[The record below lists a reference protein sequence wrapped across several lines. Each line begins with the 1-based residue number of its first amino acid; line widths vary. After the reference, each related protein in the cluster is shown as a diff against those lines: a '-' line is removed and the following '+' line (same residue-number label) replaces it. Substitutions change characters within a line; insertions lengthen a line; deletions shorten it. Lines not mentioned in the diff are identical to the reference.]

1 MKVAFYT
8 LGCKLNYSETS
19 TISSQ
24 FVQAGHTVVQFG
36 EEADCLIINTCT
48 VTENADTEARKI
60 IRRTLKHSP
69 NAFIGVTGCYAQ
81 LQPEEIA
88 SIDGVDAVFGTK
100 EKFEILET
108 ITSFE
113 KTETPKVFVSDEEEI
128 TEFNES
134 FSFEADSRTRAFLK
148 IQDGC
153 NYNCSF
159 CTIPLARGASR
170 SMPFNQIL
178 PRITEIEKSGYN
190 EIVLTG
196 INLGDYSY
204 ETYRFVDVIR
214 LIESSNVQSR
224 FRISSI
230 EPNLLTQE
238 ILDIVL
244 SSSKFCQHFHI
255 PLQSGST
262 EILGKMRRRYKVQ
275 QYQDLIHKIKEKNI
289 DTCIGV
295 DVIVG
300 FPGETNQH
308 FEETF
313 QFLEELPISY
323 LHVFTYSERENTPA
337 KGFEQPVPYS
347 VRKQRTARLRQLS
360 EVKKNV
366 FYTSQLGKYKIVIP
380 EKYDKEKE
388 IWYGYTE
395 NYVKASFKA
404 PNSLIQNPSVVLLNS
419 IDSNNVQ
426 STIESIQQ
434 TIKVEHTKEYI
445 PIMIY

>member
-1 MKVAFYT
+1 MKVSFYT

-19 TISSQ
+19 TIASQ
-24 FVQAGHTVVQFG
+24 FVQAGHSVVPYG
-36 EEADCLIINTCT
+36 EDADCLIINTCT

-60 IRRTLKHSP
+60 IRRTLKKSP

-100 EKFEILET
+100 EKFEILQN
-108 ITSFE
+108 ITSFD
-113 KTETPKVFVSDEEEI
+113 KIETPKIFITEQEEI

-159 CTIPLARGASR
+159 CTIPLARGGSR
-170 SMPFNQIL
+170 SMPFDQIL
-178 PRITEIEKSGYN
+178 PRIKEIEKSGYN

-196 INLGDYSY
+196 INLGDYSNEHY
-204 ETYRFVDVIR
+204 KFVDVIR
-214 LIESSNVQSR
+214 LIASSDVQSR

-255 PLQSGST
+255 PLQSGSS

-275 QYQDLIHKIKEKNI
+275 YYKELIQRIKEKNV

-313 QFLEELPISY
+313 TFLEELPISY

-337 KGFEQPVPYS
+337 KEFENPVTYA
-347 VRKQRTARLRQLS
+347 VRKLRTARLRQLS
-360 EVKKNV
+360 ELKKNI
-366 FYTSQLGKYKIVIP
+366 FYTSQLGKKKTVIP
-380 EKYDKEKE
+380 ETFNEQTGK
-388 IWYGYTE
+388 WNGYTE
-395 NYVKASFKA
+395 NYVKVTFEAKS
-404 PNSLIQNPSVVLLNS
+404 SLIQNPSVVLLNS
-419 IDSNNVQ
+419 FDGNNVQ
-426 STIESIQQ
+426 STFESLQQ
-434 TIKVEHTKEYI
+434 TIKREHMKDYF
-445 PIMIY
+445 PILIS

>member
-19 TISSQ
+19 TIASQ
-24 FVQAGHTVVQFG
+24 FVEAGHSVVAFG
-36 EEADCLIINTCT
+36 DDADCLIINTCT
-48 VTENADTEARKI
+48 VTENADTEARKV
-60 IRRTLKHSP
+60 IRRTLKKSP

-100 EKFEILET
+100 EKFEILNT
-108 ITSFE
+108 ISSFE

-170 SMPFNQIL
+170 SMPFDQII
-178 PRITEIEKSGYN
+178 PRIKEIEKSGYN

-196 INLGDYSY
+196 INLGDYSF
-204 ETYRFVDVIR
+204 EQYRFVDVIR
-214 LIESSNVQSR
+214 RIETSDVQSR

-230 EPNLLTQE
+230 EPNLLTKE
-238 ILDIVL
+238 IVDIVL

-255 PLQSGST
+255 PLQSGSS

-275 QYQDLIHKIKEKNI
+275 NYHDLIWRIKEKNA

-300 FPGETNQH
+300 FPGETDQH

-313 QFLEELPISY
+313 RFLEELPISY

-337 KGFEQPVPYS
+337 KEYDNPIPYAQ
-347 VRKQRTARLRQLS
+347 RKQRTARLRQLS
-360 EVKKNV
+360 ELKKNV
-366 FYTSQLGKYKIVIP
+366 FYTSQLGLKKTVIP
-380 EKYDKEKE
+380 EKYDGENE
-388 IWYGYTE
+388 IWNGYTE
-395 NYVKASFKA
+395 NYVRVSFKA
-404 PNSLIQNPSVVLLNS
+404 PNNIVQKPSVILLNS
-419 IDSNNVQ
+419 FDGNNVQ

-434 TIKVEHTKEYI
+434 TNNRENIKEYI
-445 PIMIY
+445 PILIS

>member
-1 MKVAFYT
+1 MKVSFYT

-19 TISSQ
+19 TIASQ
-24 FVQAGHTVVQFG
+24 FVSAGHSIVPFG
-36 EEADCLIINTCT
+36 EDADCLIINTCT

-60 IRRTLKHSP
+60 IRRTLKKSP

-88 SIDGVDAVFGTK
+88 SIDGVDAVFGTN
-100 EKFEILET
+100 EKYSILST
-108 ITSFE
+108 ISQFD
-113 KTETPKVFVSDEEEI
+113 KSVTPKIFVSDQEDI

-170 SMPFNQIL
+170 SMPFEQIL
-178 PRITEIEKSGYN
+178 SRIQEIEKSGYN

-196 INLGDYSY
+196 INLGDYTFEHY
-204 ETYRFVDVIR
+204 KFVDVIR
-214 LIESSNVQSR
+214 LIEASTVQSR

-238 ILDIVL
+238 IVDIVL
-244 SSSKFCQHFHI
+244 TSSKFCQHFHI
-255 PLQSGST
+255 PLQSGSS
-262 EILGKMRRRYKVQ
+262 EILGKMRRRYKLQ
-275 QYQDLIHKIKEKNI
+275 NYRDLILSIKDKNP

-313 QFLEELPISY
+313 KFLEELPISY

-337 KGFEQPVPYS
+337 KGYSNPVPYA

-360 EVKKNV
+360 ELKKNI
-366 FYTSQLGKYKIVIP
+366 FYTSQLGKKKTVIP
-380 EKYDKEKE
+380 ESYNELTGK
-388 IWYGYTE
+388 WSGYTE
-395 NYVKASFKA
+395 NYVKVSFDS
-404 PNSLIQNPSVVLLNS
+404 NSTLLQKPSVILLNS
-419 IDSNNVQ
+419 FDGNNLL
-426 STIESIQQ
+426 STNESLELTRNLENSKQ
-434 TIKVEHTKEYI
+434 YI
-445 PIMIY
+445 PILIS

>member
-19 TISSQ
+19 TIASQ
-24 FVQAGHTVVQFG
+24 FVNAGHSVVPFG
-36 EEADCLIINTCT
+36 DEADCLIINTCT

-100 EKFEILET
+100 EKFEILKA
-108 ITSFE
+108 ISSFE

-178 PRITEIEKSGYN
+178 PRIREIEKSGYN

-196 INLGDYSY
+196 INLGDYTFEQY
-204 ETYRFVDVIR
+204 KFVDVIR

-238 ILDIVL
+238 ILEIVL

-255 PLQSGST
+255 PLQSGSS

-275 QYQDLIHKIKEKNI
+275 QYRDLIHRIKEMNN

-313 QFLEELPISY
+313 RFLEELPISY

-337 KGFEQPVPYS
+337 KGFEHPVPYT

-360 EVKKNV
+360 EVKKNE
-366 FYTSQLGKYKIVIP
+366 FYTSQLGLKKIVIP
-380 EKYDKEKE
+380 EKYDNENG
-388 IWYGYTE
+388 IWNGYTE
-395 NYVKASFKA
+395 NYVKVYFTA
-404 PNSLIQNPSVVLLNS
+404 PKSIIQCPSVVLLNS
-419 IDSNNVQ
+419 LDGNNVQ

-434 TIKVEHTKEYI
+434 TIKVENVREYI
-445 PIMIY
+445 PILIS

>member
-1 MKVAFYT
+1 MKVSFYT

-19 TISSQ
+19 TIASQ
-24 FVQAGHTVVQFG
+24 FVQAGHSVVPYG

-60 IRRTLKHSP
+60 IRRTLKKSP
-69 NAFIGVTGCYAQ
+69 KAFIGVTGCYAQ

-100 EKFEILET
+100 EKFEILQNV
-108 ITSFE
+108 TSFD
-113 KTETPKVFVSDEEEI
+113 KIETPKIFITEQKEI
-128 TEFNES
+128 TEFNDS

-159 CTIPLARGASR
+159 CTIPLARGGSR
-170 SMPFNQIL
+170 SMPFDQIL
-178 PRITEIEKSGYN
+178 PRIKEIEKSGYN

-196 INLGDYSY
+196 INLGDYSN
-204 ETYRFVDVIR
+204 EQHKFVDVVRSIA
-214 LIESSNVQSR
+214 SSDVHSR

-244 SSSKFCQHFHI
+244 TSSKFCQHFHI
-255 PLQSGST
+255 PLQSGSS
-262 EILGKMRRRYKVQ
+262 EILGKMRRRYKT
-275 QYQDLIHKIKEKNI
+275 QYYKDLIQMIKEKNA

-313 QFLEELPISY
+313 TFLEELPISY

-337 KGFEQPVPYS
+337 KEFENPIPYAA
-347 VRKQRTARLRQLS
+347 RKLRTARLRQLS
-360 EVKKNV
+360 ELKKNI
-366 FYTSQLGKYKIVIP
+366 FYTTQLGKKKTVIP
-380 EKYDKEKE
+380 ETFNEQTGK
-388 IWYGYTE
+388 WSGYTE
-395 NYVKASFKA
+395 NYVKVSFEA
-404 PNSLIQNPSVVLLNS
+404 LSSLLQIPSVVLLNS
-419 IDSNNVQ
+419 FDGNNVH
-426 STIESIQQ
+426 STIESLQQ
-434 TIKVEHTKEYI
+434 TIKMEDMKDYF
-445 PIMIY
+445 PILIS

>member
-1 MKVAFYT
+1 MKVSFYT

-19 TISSQ
+19 TIASQ
-24 FVQAGHTVVQFG
+24 FVEAGHLVVPYG
-36 EEADCLIINTCT
+36 EDADCLIINTCT

-60 IRRTLKHSP
+60 IRRTLKKSP

-100 EKFEILET
+100 EKFEILQNV
-108 ITSFE
+108 TSFE
-113 KTETPKVFVSDEEEI
+113 KIETPKIFITDQEEI

-159 CTIPLARGASR
+159 CTIPLARGDSR
-170 SMPFNQIL
+170 SMPFKQIL
-178 PRITEIEKSGYN
+178 PRIKEIEKSGYN

-196 INLGDYSY
+196 INLGDYSFEDY
-204 ETYRFVDVIR
+204 KFVDVVRMIA
-214 LIESSNVQSR
+214 SSDIQSR

-244 SSSKFCQHFHI
+244 TSSKFCQHFHI
-255 PLQSGST
+255 PLQSGSS

-275 QYQDLIHKIKEKNI
+275 YYKDLIQRIKEKNA

-313 QFLEELPISY
+313 AFLEELPISY

-337 KGFEQPVPYS
+337 KVYENPVPYS
-347 VRKQRTARLRQLS
+347 VRKLRTARLRQLS
-360 EVKKNV
+360 ELKKNI
-366 FYTSQLGKYKIVIP
+366 FYTSQLGKKKTVIP
-380 EKYDKEKE
+380 ETFTEQTGK
-388 IWYGYTE
+388 WSGYTE
-395 NYVKASFKA
+395 NYVKVSFKA
-404 PNSLIQNPSVVLLNS
+404 SSSLLQNPSVVLLNS
-419 IDSNNVQ
+419 FDGNNVQ

-434 TIKVEHTKEYI
+434 TIKMENMKDYF
-445 PIMIY
+445 PILIS

>member
-19 TISSQ
+19 TIASQ
-24 FVQAGHTVVQFG
+24 FVQAGHSVVQYG

-48 VTENADTEARKI
+48 VTENADTEARKV

-69 NAFIGVTGCYAQ
+69 NAFVGVTGCYAQ

-100 EKFEILET
+100 EKFSILDT
-108 ITSFE
+108 IASFE
-113 KTETPKVFVSDEEEI
+113 KTEVPKVFVSDEEEI

-170 SMPFNQIL
+170 SMPFDLIL
-178 PRITEIEKSGYN
+178 SRIQEIEKSGYN

-204 ETYRFVDVIR
+204 EQYKFVDVIR

-244 SSSKFCQHFHI
+244 SSTKFCQHFHI

-275 QYQDLIHKIKEKNI
+275 HYQDLIHRIKEKNN

-313 QFLEELPISY
+313 RFLEVLPVSY

-337 KGFEQPVPYS
+337 KGYEQPVPYS
-347 VRKQRTARLRQLS
+347 VRKQRTSRLRQLS
-360 EVKKNV
+360 ELKKNV
-366 FYTSQLGKYKIVIP
+366 FYTSQLGLKKTVIP
-380 EKYDKEKE
+380 EKYDNEKG
-388 IWYGYTE
+388 IWNGFTE
-395 NYVKASFKA
+395 NYVKVNFKA
-404 PNSLIQNPSVVLLNS
+404 PNSLVQSPSVVLLNS
-419 IDSNNVQ
+419 FDGNNVQ

-434 TIKVEHTKEYI
+434 TNKMENVRDYI
-445 PIMIY
+445 PILIS